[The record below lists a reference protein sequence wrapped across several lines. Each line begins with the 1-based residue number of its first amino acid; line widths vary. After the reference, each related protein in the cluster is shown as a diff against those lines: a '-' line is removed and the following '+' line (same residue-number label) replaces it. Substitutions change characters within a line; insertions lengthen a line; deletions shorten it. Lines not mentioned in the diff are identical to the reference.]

1 MKKKVLG
8 MLIVTMTGMLIAC
21 SSESAPKET
30 VGGAPTENVG
40 TSSGGDESDT
50 TETQTKG
57 DNNDLDD
64 LSDEY
69 LLSLPETSADQFLY
83 EELADGTISI
93 YSYLG
98 EYGEDKIVVVPAQI
112 DGKDVTDIHFNL
124 FSNTI
129 FKAVVTGKNIVK
141 IPNEGFC
148 GAEIHKV
155 FINGKTAKI
164 GDSAFM
170 NAKIKEVSFSDSVEE
185 IGLSSFANC
194 KIEMIKIPSTIKSI
208 EDTAFTFSTIKEVY
222 FEGGAVT
229 VCNLA
234 FGSCSKLERVYV
246 PDCEI
251 TFEEGA
257 FSKSNNVT
265 IITPAGSKAEEFA
278 KANGINVENN

>member
-1 MKKKVLG
+1 MKKKIGLVLLG
-8 MLIVTMTGMLIAC
+8 AIMVSLVAC
-21 SSESAPKET
+21 GKET
-30 VGGAPTENVG
+30 SSTSNQENKTSIDRPMTEN
-40 TSSGGDESDT
+40 DT
-50 TETQTKG
+50 QDVSTEDKK
-57 DNNDLDD
+57 DD
-64 LSDEY
+64 KQEELTDAY
-69 LLSLPETSADQFLY
+69 LLSLPETPADQFLY
-83 EELADGTISI
+83 EELDDGTISI

-98 EYGEDKIVVVPAQI
+98 ENGEDKIVVIPAQI

-148 GAEIHKV
+148 GAEIQKV
-155 FINGKTAKI
+155 YINGKTAKI

-170 NAKIKEVSFSDSVEE
+170 NAKVKEVSFSDSVEE
-185 IGLSSFANC
+185 IGLSCFANC

-278 KANGINVENN
+278 KANGIKVENE